1 LNRLGLYRLNRLGHG
16 SNLVPRCKVVLQTE
30 EPKGSKSIVDCNEN
44 NPVVD
49 QEVRTVEPV
58 VITADAESAA

>member
-1 LNRLGLYRLNRLGHG
+1 MNRLGLG
-16 SNLVPRCKVVLQTE
+16 SNLVPRCKVVLQAE
-30 EPKGSKSIVDCNEN
+30 EPKGPKSIVDCNEN

-58 VITADAESAA
+58 VIAADAESAA